1 MATSF
6 LGPLLT
12 RAAAAI
18 DDAAE
23 ERQHSLDVKEHV
35 DFSFGLKGELTAL
48 GDAAGE
54 AAGVGAISSM
64 DLNANSARMSAMQ
77 IQKQLA
83 METINIV
90 NAAPQALL
98 NLLT

>member
-1 MATSF
+1 MATS
-6 LGPLLT
+6 LLAHLLT
-12 RAAAAI
+12 KAAAAV
-18 DDAAE
+18 DGAAE
-23 ERQHSLDVKEHV
+23 EREHSLDLKEHV
-35 DFSFGLKGELTAL
+35 DLSFGLKTELAAL

-83 METINIV
+83 METVNIV